1 MISQLANT
9 YSIVAVDTQREE
21 MGVAVQSHVFS
32 VGSIVPWAEAGV
44 GVVATQSL
52 VNIDF
57 GPQALALLR
66 EGMMPTGVIQ
76 ALAGADDG
84 AEYRQLAVATP
95 DGSVAGY
102 TGERCIREAGHASSD
117 GVICQANMMERST
130 VWEAMVEAY
139 ERREGALPG
148 RLLAALDAAQ
158 EEGGDLRG
166 KQSAAMLVV
175 STRRRRSVKQDRL
188 VDIRVEDHHSPLEEL
203 RRLLRLHTAYRRA
216 DDGDD
221 ALAVGDVAAAEKA
234 YGEAFSLYPDSMEL
248 RYWMALGLASAG
260 DIKQAK
266 ELLEPVYQSNFGWRE
281 LTSRLR
287 ETGLF
292 GLSDESW
299 RRLLESQSDE

>member
-32 VGSIVPWAEAGV
+32 VGSIVPWAEAGI

-76 ALAGADDG
+76 ALIGADDG

-95 DGSVAGY
+95 DGTVAGY
-102 TGERCIREAGHASSD
+102 TGERCIREAGHASD
-117 GVICQANMMERST
+117 NGVICQANMMERST

-175 STRRRRSVKQDRL
+175 STRRRRSVKQNRL

-292 GLSDESW
+292 GLADESW